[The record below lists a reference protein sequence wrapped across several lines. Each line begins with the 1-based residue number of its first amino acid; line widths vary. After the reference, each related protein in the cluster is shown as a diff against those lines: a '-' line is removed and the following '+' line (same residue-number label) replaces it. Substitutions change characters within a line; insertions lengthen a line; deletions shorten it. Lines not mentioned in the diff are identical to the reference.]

1 MVVND
6 ENRVIYTTKAWPRGQ
21 SSVASTV
28 PKQIRAI
35 KGAGDPESLVLH
47 WSINPETGTVEVKF
61 DHENGGDSGDA
72 E

>member
-1 MVVND
+1 MSND
-6 ENRVIYTTKAWPRGQ
+6 RITYTTKAWPRGQ

-35 KGAGDPESLVLH
+35 KGAPPADEMELH
-47 WSINPETGTVEVKF
+47 WSINPDTGAVEVEF
-61 DHENGGDSGDA
+61 VRRDEEDETD

>member
-1 MVVND
+1 MPNEDRPTYV
-6 ENRVIYTTKAWPRGQ
+6 TKAWPRGQ

-35 KGAGDPESLVLH
+35 KGAPPAEEMELH
-47 WSINPETGTVEVKF
+47 WSINPDTGAVEVEF
-61 DHENGGDSGDA
+61 VRRDEDGDDD